1 MIYFRC
7 PTCRILLRAP
17 AELADQQAA
26 CRCGQRLWV
35 PPSPGDQRYPA
46 CPAQDG
52 TSVTPTTQRRFQ
64 PALFVSSLGRGLLA
78 LGWLSMFCFGI
89 FPPLLLLLV
98 IGEFG
103 LGGNM
108 HKRQH

>member
-1 MIYFRC
+1 MLARLRGREEWKFFGGLRRADG
-7 PTCRILLRAP
+7 PLALAWWTVLLIRG
-17 AELADQQAA
+17 L
-26 CRCGQRLWV
+26 L
-35 PPSPGDQRYPA
+35 
-46 CPAQDG
+46 
-52 TSVTPTTQRRFQ
+52 